1 MNCDTCEYKFP
12 GEVPGEGEWI
22 CNNGESERYAETVR
36 PEERCPKY
44 KKAWRAEF
52 MRRLTRIN

>member
-12 GEVPGEGEWI
+12 GEVPGEGEWV

-36 PEERCPKY
+36 PEECCKKY
-44 KKAWRAEF
+44 KKPGE
-52 MRRLTRIN
+52 LNLCGDSQG